1 MSILEIVSAILMLV
15 GAVFVL
21 TGSVGL
27 LRLPDALT
35 QIHAVGI
42 TDTLGVGLIILG
54 LAIRAGPTLL
64 ALKLLLILAILVLT
78 TPTTSH
84 AIARAVSRYRSRPWK
99 DEPGRAP

>member
-1 MSILEIVSAILMLV
+1 MSIPEIVSAALMLA

-35 QIHAVGI
+35 QVHAVGI

-64 ALKLLLILAILVLT
+64 ALKLLLILAILVLA

-84 AIARAVSRYRSRPWK
+84 AIARAVSRYRNRPWK
-99 DEPGRAP
+99 DEPGRTP